1 MSTMNLALEFHRIR
15 ERTRRA
21 LVASAVVHA
30 GLLLY
35 LAFARVD
42 LAAQEELIEVTW
54 LEPEAPKPPP
64 VRAEPEAKAAP
75 APPKP
80 AAPAKKTPEPA
91 AKVTPQPKPAPP
103 VDTGAAGRARAKEA
117 TKQLNAAATSL
128 DGMLSGLDAT
138 LASKE
143 PATTARTPQRRT
155 TRSGRGSNQVADIA
169 PLAASAGAS
178 AGPSVAIAG
187 ARIEIESL
195 AEGGA
200 AATEA
205 RGADGSPASAGEI
218 RTDASLLAVV
228 RKYAPGIQF
237 CYDNELERNPSL
249 GGKLIVAITVAASG
263 KVTDAVVVKD
273 TLRSAALTACALAQI
288 EAWKFPKV
296 DAGEVTF
303 QAPFVFTPPE

>member
-1 MSTMNLALEFHRIR
+1 MSTMMLAVEFDRIR
-15 ERTRRA
+15 ARTRQA
-21 LVASAVVHA
+21 LIASAVVHA
-30 GLLLY
+30 ALLLY
-35 LAFARVD
+35 LGFARMDVAEPD
-42 LAAQEELIEVTW
+42 ELIEVTW

-64 VRAEPEAKAAP
+64 VRPEAEAAAKPAPTPPAARKAPTPEVAKAA
-75 APPKP
+75 APEPKP
-80 AAPAKKTPEPA
+80 
-91 AKVTPQPKPAPP
+91 KPV
-103 VDTGAAGRARAKEA
+103 VDAGAAGRQRAKEA
-117 TKQLNAAATSL
+117 TKQLNAAAASL
-128 DGMLSGLDAT
+128 DGMLTGLDAT

-143 PATTARTPQRRT
+143 PTTPARTTQRRT
-155 TRSGRGSNQVADIA
+155 TRSGRGSNQVADIT
-169 PLAASAGAS
+169 PMSAAAGAS

-187 ARIEIESL
+187 ARIEIEALPES
-195 AEGGA
+195 GSGA
-200 AATEA
+200 PQG
-205 RGADGSPASAGEI
+205 RGADGAPTSASEI

-263 KVTDAVVVKD
+263 KVTEAAVVKD

-296 DAGEVTF
+296 ASGEVTF

>member
-1 MSTMNLALEFHRIR
+1 MSTMMLAVEFDRIR
-15 ERTRRA
+15 ARTRQA
-21 LVASAVVHA
+21 LIASAVFHA
-30 GLLLY
+30 ALLLY

-42 LAAQEELIEVTW
+42 MPEPDELIEVTW

-64 VRAEPEAKAAP
+64 ARTEPEAAAKPAP
-75 APPKP
+75 AP
-80 AAPAKKTPEPA
+80 APAKKAPTPDRPKA
-91 AKVTPQPKPAPP
+91 AAPEAKPKPT
-103 VDTGAAGRARAKEA
+103 VDAGAAGRERAKEA
-117 TKQLNAAATSL
+117 TKQLNAAASSL
-128 DGMLSGLDAT
+128 DGMLTGLDAT

-143 PATTARTPQRRT
+143 PTTPARTTQRRT
-155 TRSGRGSNQVADIA
+155 TRSGRGSSQVADIA
-169 PLAASAGAS
+169 PISASAGAS

-195 AEGGA
+195 AEAGLPA
-200 AATEA
+200 AEG
-205 RGADGSPASAGEI
+205 RGADGSPTSAGEI

-237 CYDNELERNPSL
+237 CYDNELEKNPSL

-263 KVTDAVVVKD
+263 RVTEVAVVKD

-288 EAWKFPKV
+288 EAWKFAKV